1 MQTKYKALGAVG
13 LLFIVLAALFLFT
26 RNNNEE
32 ELNTPTSRTP
42 VTIGYLPIAA
52 GLPLFVAV
60 EHGFFKEAGFDVTL
74 TRFISSNELGNA
86 GAAGRVDAMMPYA
99 LNVAFDI
106 GNVSGQDAKLFGVNT
121 YSDKPPHVVDYLVV
135 RPNSG
140 ITKLADLRGKT
151 IGAFPGSVTR
161 IFVEYVLRQSGISP
175 GEYTYVELSP
185 PDWQPALLS
194 GRIDA
199 ASVMEPQYSQII
211 ADGAAER
218 LVDGLFAKVMPDVPL
233 SGHWLSA
240 RFADA
245 TDKQRLVAFVG
256 AYDRAVD
263 FIRQHPEDAKRAYK
277 NYIPLR
283 EDLLPTLQL
292 NQWAKSSEIDSAVI
306 QRFADLLSENE
317 AIQAP
322 IKATDYLYSPQ

>member
-1 MQTKYKALGAVG
+1 MQAKYKVLGAVA
-13 LLFIVLAALFLFT
+13 LLFVALVALFLFT
-26 RNNNEE
+26 QNNNKQ
-32 ELNTPTSRTP
+32 NPPSAQRTP

-60 EHGFFKEAGFDVTL
+60 EHGFFNEAGFDVTL
-74 TRFISSNELGNA
+74 TRFSSSNELGNA
-86 GAAGRVDAMMPYA
+86 GASGRVDAMMPYA

-106 GNVSGQDAKLFGVNT
+106 GNVSGQHAKLFGVNT
-121 YSDKPPHVVDYLVV
+121 YSDKPPHIVDYFVV
-135 RPNSG
+135 GPNSG

-161 IFVEYVLRQSGISP
+161 IFVEYVLRQAGISP
-175 GEYTYVELSP
+175 EEYTYVELSP

-211 ADGAAER
+211 ADGAAKN
-218 LVDGLFAKVMPDVPL
+218 LMDGLFAKVMPDVPL

-240 RFADA
+240 RFADN
-245 TDKQRLVAFVG
+245 TDKQKLAAFVG

-263 FIRQHPEDAKRAYK
+263 FIRQNPEDAKRAYK

-283 EDLLPTLQL
+283 EDLLPKLQL
-292 NQWAKSSEIDSAVI
+292 NKWTKSSEVDPAVI
-306 QRFADLLSENE
+306 QQFADLLSKNG

-322 IKATDYLYSPQ
+322 IKAADYVYRPQ